1 MGSGT
6 NRSVM
11 SSVVGKSGSESTL
24 TKALENAN
32 EEQVKIDRPVS
43 KKKESDE

>member
-1 MGSGT
+1 MSGT

-11 SSVVGKSGSESTL
+11 SSVILKGGSESAL

-32 EEQVKIDRPVS
+32 EVQVQNDKSVS
-43 KKKESDE
+43 KK

>member
-1 MGSGT
+1 MSGT

-11 SSVVGKSGSESTL
+11 SEVVMKGGSESAL

-32 EEQVKIDRPVS
+32 EKQVENDKEVS
-43 KKKESDE
+43 KKKGE